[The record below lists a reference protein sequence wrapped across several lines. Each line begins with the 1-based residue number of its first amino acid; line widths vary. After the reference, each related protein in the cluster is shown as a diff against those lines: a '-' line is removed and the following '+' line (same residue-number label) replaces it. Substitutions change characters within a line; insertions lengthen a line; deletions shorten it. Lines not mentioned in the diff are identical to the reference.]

1 MHALYESR
9 DSVAVWNEVFLDIAL
24 VFIDDGYYDDSS
36 TLPPPVTIK
45 AELWLMRVAVHDQNE
60 YIKKPPRSH
69 LSLESCPGEVPFDGP
84 AIVDIWAAGVM
95 IFVMLIR
102 LTNAGRA
109 KTI

>member
-45 AELWLMRVAVHDQNE
+45 AEL
-60 YIKKPPRSH
+60 
-69 LSLESCPGEVPFDGP
+69 
-84 AIVDIWAAGVM
+84 
-95 IFVMLIR
+95 
-102 LTNAGRA
+102 
-109 KTI
+109 